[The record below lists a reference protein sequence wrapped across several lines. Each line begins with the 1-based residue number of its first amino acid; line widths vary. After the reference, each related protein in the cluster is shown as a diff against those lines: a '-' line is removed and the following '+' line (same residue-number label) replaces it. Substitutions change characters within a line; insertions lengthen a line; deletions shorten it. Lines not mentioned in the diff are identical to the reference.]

1 MGLVGVL
8 YKLSVIGCCF
18 VQVAWDWLRSDP
30 AVEQHAEPLMSHI
43 RFALIGP
50 SDLVN
55 RVQAVEPMTR
65 RPELRDM
72 VFAALNYHVVPHA
85 QPLWQSAS
93 TTPRACTE
101 RLVSVGGRE
110 IHPHPGLHD
119 ELIVFGEDIAAA
131 STLGGRR
138 SEITTLPNALS
149 HMQVKC
155 VGIFGYCWFFFPNL
169 CLVCSLLSSVDLLLC
184 CPLWRK

>member
-1 MGLVGVL
+1 MLFRL
-8 YKLSVIGCCF
+8 TVIGRYF
-18 VQVAWDWLRSDP
+18 VQVAWDWLRTDP
-30 AVEQHAEPLMSHI
+30 AVDQHAVPLMSHI

-50 SDLVN
+50 SDLVD

-85 QPLWQSAS
+85 QPLRQSAS
-93 TTPRACTE
+93 TTPRACTD

-119 ELIVFGEDIAAA
+119 ELVVFGEDIAAA

-149 HMQVKC
+149 HMQVQQHRPLFAPV
-155 VGIFGYCWFFFPNL
+155 VGT
-169 CLVCSLLSSVDLLLC
+169 
-184 CPLWRK
+184 

>member
-1 MGLVGVL
+1 
-8 YKLSVIGCCF
+8 
-18 VQVAWDWLRSDP
+18 
-30 AVEQHAEPLMSHI
+30 MSHV

-50 SDLVN
+50 SDLVD

-65 RPELRDM
+65 RAELRDM

-85 QPLWQSAS
+85 QPLRQSSS
-93 TTPRACTE
+93 TTPRASTE

-119 ELIVFGEDIAAA
+119 ELVVFGEDIAAA

-149 HMQVKC
+149 HMQVC
-155 VGIFGYCWFFFPNL
+155 TGHTHSHGGFIGR
-169 CLVCSLLSSVDLLLC
+169 SVKVKRSDSYIAQLT
-184 CPLWRK
+184 R

>member
-1 MGLVGVL
+1 
-8 YKLSVIGCCF
+8 
-18 VQVAWDWLRSDP
+18 
-30 AVEQHAEPLMSHI
+30 MSHI

-50 SDLVN
+50 SDLVD

-85 QPLWQSAS
+85 QPLRQSLS

-119 ELIVFGEDIAAA
+119 ELVVFGEDIAAA

-138 SEITTLPNALS
+138 SDITTLPNALS
-149 HMQVKC
+149 HMQVQHC
-155 VGIFGYCWFFFPNL
+155 HPCM
-169 CLVCSLLSSVDLLLC
+169 
-184 CPLWRK
+184 